1 MPDLSDPARLAAVQ
15 ATGLLDADARG
26 AFDRL
31 ARVAQRALGGSFAV
45 VNVVTGDRQITRGR
59 AGAGGADDDA
69 AVRDGICHH
78 TVAAGDPLVIPD
90 TAADARVCDLALV
103 RGGGIGAYVG
113 VPLRMPGGAVV
124 GAFAVCDAAPHAW
137 TAGDVE
143 TLTDLAGAVVAEVA
157 ARAALRERAQ
167 ALAGQRDRSESRFRA
182 LFDGVSVL
190 TGLLDT
196 DGVVVEANETAL
208 AFAGLDRDAVVGR
221 PLWESLA
228 VRPGVDAR
236 HRDAVARARRGET
249 ARYEEAVTDA
259 DGRARVLEVQVRPA
273 GDGLLLLEGKDVTE
287 AVRLRRVQSAMM
299 VGLAGTWEF
308 DVATGQVTTDGGADD
323 LFEFDPVGRTRP
335 VSDFYERIH
344 PDDRQDVAD
353 AVAASVGAAGD
364 HLVRYRIVRSDGE
377 VRWVRSQ
384 GVVVTDREGRPVRM
398 VGALADVTDQRR
410 EAEAAAD
417 AAAELQLALDAGAM
431 GRWEAGLDGG
441 PVTQDARV
449 REIHGTPPG
458 SAPLPFDAVVA
469 TVHPDDRDHVL
480 ARYAAL
486 SGSAPGTPFDD
497 EYRVVRPS
505 GEVAWVRLAGQVRD
519 DGQGRRV
526 VGMAWD
532 VTGAR
537 EAQADLRRSQ
547 RQLRLALL
555 AARLGTFDHDLAT
568 DAVAFDDRALS
579 VLGLGADDG
588 LDALAAR
595 VHPDDAGVIAGV
607 HERFGQD
614 PGADPVTVEY
624 RLAHDDGWRTVQV
637 SARGVAGADG
647 ALARVTGTVRDVTT
661 ERQAQAD
668 LRDVAARRALLL
680 DLAQTW
686 RQSDDP
692 DHVLAATAQALGRH
706 LGAQRVGV
714 VEIRPDDTFDFAA
727 GPSWTD
733 GTLPPLALTLPAAAF
748 GPAAAQGREGQTVA
762 VDDVATDPRT
772 AGSVFDDLGVG
783 ASVGVPILRGAAWRA
798 GLYVHAAQPRAW
810 TDAEVALVR
819 DVADQAWDAVERT
832 RAVAAVRESEARYRT
847 LFNSV
852 TVGFA
857 IIDLVRD
864 DGGRAVDYRY
874 VETNETFGAQTGL
887 GDVVGR
893 LVSQV
898 ITGLEPYW
906 LETFGRVAET
916 GEPARRLDHAEGL
929 GRWFDVYA
937 TRVGGEGSPRVA
949 LLFTDVT
956 EQKRAEAALRE
967 SEARYRTLFESIT
980 VGFSIIDIVSDAGG
994 APVDYRVVEVN
1005 PAFTAQTGIP
1015 GEVAG
1020 MLASEIAP
1028 GLESEWIE
1036 MFAGVAETGE
1046 PARRLDHVAPL
1057 ERWFDVYA
1065 SRVGGPGSA
1074 RVGVLYNDV
1083 TDLKASEASLRESEE
1098 RFRTT
1103 FENAAVGIAHVGLDG
1118 AWLRVNRRLSEIV
1131 GYTRDELLARTF
1143 QDITHPDDLGAD
1155 LVLFER
1161 LLAGD
1166 IDHYQMEKRYVH
1178 RDGHP
1183 VWINLTVALARD
1195 GEGWATHAISVV
1207 EDVSDKKAAEAELV
1221 ALNAVLEDRVADRT
1235 AELARSNDEL
1245 DRFAYVASHDL
1256 KAPIRAIDSLAA
1268 WIEEDAGAALP
1279 ETSAQHLRLLRGRTA
1294 RMEGLLDGLLAY
1306 SRAGRGEPAAEPVDV
1321 AALVAEAVE
1330 TVTPPQGFDVR
1341 VEGDPPAVETARAP
1355 LALVVRNLIGNAIK
1369 HHDRPDGRVTVAA
1382 RLDGGRLAV
1391 EVADDGPGIAPE
1403 YQGRVFE
1410 MFQTLRPRDEVEGSG
1425 MGLAI
1430 VKKTVEARGGEI
1442 SVASMGRGTTF
1453 RVLWPL
1459 GADA

>member
-1 MPDLSDPARLAAVQ
+1 MTDLPDLSDPARLAAVQ
-15 ATGLLDADARG
+15 ATGLLDAEARG

-45 VNVVTGDRQITRGR
+45 VNVVTGDHQIARGH
-59 AGAGGADDDA
+59 AGTGGADDA

-78 TVAAGDPLVIPD
+78 TVAAGVPLVIPD
-90 TAADARVCDLALV
+90 TAADDRVCDVARV
-103 RGGGIGAYVG
+103 REGGIGAYVG
-113 VPLRMPGGAVV
+113 VPLRMPDGAVV
-124 GAFAVCDAAPHAW
+124 GAFAVCDDAPHAW

-157 ARAALRERAQ
+157 ARAALRERAE

-182 LFDGVSVL
+182 LFDSVSVL
-190 TGLLDT
+190 TGLLDA
-196 DGVVVEANETAL
+196 DGTVVEANRTAL

-228 VRPGVDAR
+228 VRPGVEGR
-236 HRDAVARARRGET
+236 HRDAVAQAASGET

-259 DGRARVLEVQVRPA
+259 AGRPRVLEVQVRPA

-308 DVATGQVTTDGGADD
+308 DVATEQVTTDGGADD
-323 LFEFDPVGRTRP
+323 LFEFEPVGHARP
-335 VSDFYERIH
+335 VSDFYGRMH
-344 PDDRQDVAD
+344 PDDRQAVAD
-353 AVAASVGAAGD
+353 AVAASVGTAGD

-410 EAEAAAD
+410 EAEAAAH

-431 GRWEAGLDGG
+431 GRWEADLDGG
-441 PVTQDARV
+441 PVTQDPRV

-458 SAPLPFDAVVA
+458 SAPLPFGAVA
-469 TVHPDDRDHVL
+469 GTVHPDDRDRVL
-480 ARYAAL
+480 ALYAAL

-497 EYRVVRPS
+497 EYRVVRPG

-519 DGQGRRV
+519 DGHGRRV

-537 EAQADLRRSQ
+537 EAQADLQRSR

-568 DAVAFDDRALS
+568 DAVAFDDRALG
-579 VLGLGADDG
+579 VLGLGAGDG

-595 VHPDDAGVIAGV
+595 VHPDDVGVIGGV
-607 HERFGQD
+607 RERFGQD

-624 RLAHDDGWRTVQV
+624 RLDVDGDWRTVQV
-637 SARGVAGADG
+637 SARGVAAPDG
-647 ALARVTGTVRDVTT
+647 SLARVTGTVRDVTA
-661 ERQAQAD
+661 ERRAQAD

-692 DHVLAATAQALGRH
+692 GHVLAATARALGRH
-706 LGAQRVGV
+706 LGAQRAGV
-714 VEIRPDDTFDFAA
+714 VEIQPDDTFDFAA

-733 GTLPPLALTLPAAAF
+733 GTLAPLALTLPAAAF
-748 GPAAAQGREGQTVA
+748 GDGAAAEGRRGQTVT
-762 VDDVATDPRT
+762 VDDVAADPRT
-772 AGSVFDDLGVG
+772 AGSVFADLGVR
-783 ASVGVPILRGAAWRA
+783 ALIGVPILRGGTWRA
-798 GLYVHAAQPRAW
+798 GLYVHAAEPRAW
-810 TDAEVALVR
+810 TDAEAALVR
-819 DVADQAWDAVERT
+819 EVADQAWDAVERT

-852 TVGFA
+852 TVGVA
-857 IIDLVRD
+857 IIDVLRD
-864 DGGRAVDYRY
+864 DGGQAVDYRY

-887 GDVVGR
+887 DDVVGR
-893 LVSQV
+893 RVSEV
-898 ITGLEPYW
+898 ILGLEAYW
-906 LETFGRVAET
+906 LETFGHVAET
-916 GEPARRLDHAEGL
+916 GEPARRLDHVEGL

-937 TRVGGEGSPRVA
+937 TRVGGPGSDRVA
-949 LLFTDVT
+949 LLFTDVSD
-956 EQKRAEAALRE
+956 QKRAERA
-967 SEARYRTLFESIT
+967 
-980 VGFSIIDIVSDAGG
+980 
-994 APVDYRVVEVN
+994 
-1005 PAFTAQTGIP
+1005 
-1015 GEVAG
+1015 
-1020 MLASEIAP
+1020 
-1028 GLESEWIE
+1028 
-1036 MFAGVAETGE
+1036 
-1046 PARRLDHVAPL
+1046 
-1057 ERWFDVYA
+1057 
-1065 SRVGGPGSA
+1065 
-1074 RVGVLYNDV
+1074 
-1083 TDLKASEASLRESEE
+1083 LRESEE
-1098 RFRTT
+1098 RFRST

-1155 LVLFER
+1155 LALFER
-1161 LLAGD
+1161 LLAGE
-1166 IDHYQMEKRYVH
+1166 IGHYQMEKRYVH
-1178 RDGHP
+1178 RDGRA
-1183 VWINLTVALARD
+1183 VWINLTVSVARD
-1195 GEGWATHAISVV
+1195 ADGWATHAISVV

-1221 ALNAVLEDRVADRT
+1221 ALNAVLEERVADRT

-1268 WIEEDAGAALP
+1268 WIEEDAADALP
-1279 ETSAQHLRLLRGRTA
+1279 GASSEHLRLLRGRAA

-1306 SRAGRGEPAAEPVDV
+1306 SRAGRGEAAAEPVDV

-1355 LALVVRNLIGNAIK
+1355 LALVVRNLVGNAIK

-1382 RLDGGRLAV
+1382 RVEGGRLSV

-1442 SVASMGRGTTF
+1442 SVASTGRGTTF